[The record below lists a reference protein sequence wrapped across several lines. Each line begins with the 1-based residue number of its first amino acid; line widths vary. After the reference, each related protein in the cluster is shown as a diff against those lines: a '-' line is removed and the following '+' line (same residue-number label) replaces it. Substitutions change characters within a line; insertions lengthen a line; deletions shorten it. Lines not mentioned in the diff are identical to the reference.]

1 MTTGPR
7 VGSSS
12 VAWATPGGV
21 ITSIALGT
29 LAGSTEQMG
38 LAPPGAHTPNWN
50 GCGVAAKPRAWS
62 ELNPSWPVSATANAH
77 PEPGVPNVDSGTIR
91 VAVRLVLS
99 GANCALPSEALE
111 GPT

>member
-1 MTTGPR
+1 
-7 VGSSS
+7 
-12 VAWATPGGV
+12 
-21 ITSIALGT
+21 
-29 LAGSTEQMG
+29 MG

-111 GPT
+111 GPTQTGGAKPWASSRSLHAGATP